1 MAARIVFFLCSL
13 CLCLSL
19 SCRSNSHELTT
30 RRFVHFYA
38 DVVIAQESALDSA
51 TAIDS
56 AFAIAERHGIS
67 PEHMERFRD
76 RMHDDPAEWIEIW
89 EAVMEEVQSRQG
101 DSE

>member
-1 MAARIVFFLCSL
+1 
-13 CLCLSL
+13 
-19 SCRSNSHELTT
+19 
-30 RRFVHFYA
+30 
-38 DVVIAQESALDSA
+38 LDSA

>member
-1 MAARIVFFLCSL
+1 M
-13 CLCLSL
+13 
-19 SCRSNSHELTT
+19 
-30 RRFVHFYA
+30 
-38 DVVIAQESALDSA
+38 DSA